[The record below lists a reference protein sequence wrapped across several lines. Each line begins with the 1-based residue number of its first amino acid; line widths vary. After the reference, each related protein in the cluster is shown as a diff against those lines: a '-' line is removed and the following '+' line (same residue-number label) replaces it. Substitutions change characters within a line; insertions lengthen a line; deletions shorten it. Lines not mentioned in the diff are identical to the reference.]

1 MKKTVLIIGGP
12 TAVGKSGIALALA
25 KEYNCAI
32 ISADS
37 RQIFKEISIGTAKP
51 SMLELAS
58 VRHHLVDSHSVTE
71 AFNAGMFERSCD
83 KIVTEELKDNDLVII
98 CGGTGLYIN
107 AFVNGLDTFP
117 AISQEVMD
125 IIASIFDKEGL
136 TGLQKKLEHL
146 DPAYHAIV
154 DIHNHRRLTRA
165 LEICMETG
173 KPYISWLNKRQ
184 KKQHPYNIVKVWL
197 NRDREELYRRINQRV
212 ETMMSEG
219 WLKEAKSVT
228 QHQHL
233 NSLQTVGYKQLFQ
246 YLEGRMSLDNCLEEI
261 KKQTRRYAK
270 RQITWFGNQYGGEE
284 LDANTEGLFELLS
297 ARCKKCN

>member
-1 MKKTVLIIGGP
+1 MNKTILIIGGP

-25 KEYNCAI
+25 KEHNCAI

-51 SMLELAS
+51 SKAELAS

-83 KIVTEELKDNDLVII
+83 KIVADELKDNDLVII

-125 IIASIFDKEGL
+125 TIAELFDHEGL
-136 TGLQKKLEHL
+136 TGLQQRLEDL
-146 DPAYHAIV
+146 DPQYFNQV
-154 DIHNHRRLTRA
+154 DIYNHRRLTRA
-165 LEICMETG
+165 LEICIQTG
-173 KPYISWLNKRQ
+173 KPYTSWLNKREE
-184 KKQHPYNIVKVWL
+184 KQHPYKIVKVWL
-197 NRDREELYRRINQRV
+197 NRDRQELYRRINQRV
-212 ETMMSEG
+212 DTMMSEG
-219 WLKEAKSVT
+219 WLEEAKSVM
-228 QHQHL
+228 QYKHL

-246 YLEGRMSLDNCLEEI
+246 YLEGSMSLDNCLEEI

-270 RQITWFGNQYGGEE
+270 RQVTWFGNQYGGEE
-284 LDANTEGLFELLS
+284 VDAKTAGLLELLL
-297 ARCKKCN
+297 ARCN